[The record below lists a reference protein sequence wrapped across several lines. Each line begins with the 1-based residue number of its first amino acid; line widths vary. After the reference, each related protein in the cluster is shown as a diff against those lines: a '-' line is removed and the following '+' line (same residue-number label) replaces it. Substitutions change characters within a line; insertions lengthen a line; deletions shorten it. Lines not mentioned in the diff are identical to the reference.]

1 MKKNILGL
9 IFPIAISA
17 LLIGCSLTK
26 NKTYK
31 DQIQESNTSTPTPD
45 KPIIPPA
52 EDEVLPDTP
61 PEDDEQ
67 LTPPPVIEVTP
78 PTSNND
84 EGNLPTP
91 EIPNNNNNNTPTNPK
106 PNPNPPLDEAPPV
119 PSPPASENTGSYL
132 NSVEQEI
139 FRMVNE
145 ERKKVGVSPLNY
157 NEVMEKYARIK
168 SKDMGD
174 RNYFSHE
181 NPDGKLIT
189 SEMKKDGV
197 TYSSWGE
204 NIAYIDGSSSSI
216 ASEIMSM
223 WLNSKGHK
231 ENILSTNFTSIGIG
245 VSKHG
250 NKIYATQE
258 FHK

>member
-1 MKKNILGL
+1 MNKNILGL
-9 IFPIAISA
+9 IFPIAIGT
-17 LLIGCSLTK
+17 LLIGCNLTNDK
-26 NKTYK
+26 IDK
-31 DQIQESNTSTPTPD
+31 DQIMESNTSTPMPD
-45 KPIIPPA
+45 EPIIESQP
-52 EDEVLPDTP
+52 LPDTSPNDETQVDP
-61 PEDDEQ
+61 PITND
-67 LTPPPVIEVTP
+67 ITP

-84 EGNLPTP
+84 GGSFPIP
-91 EIPNNNNNNTPTNPK
+91 EVPIDSNTVPS
-106 PNPNPPLDEAPPV
+106 PNPTPPLDEV
-119 PSPPASENTGSYL
+119 PPASENNGNYL

-139 FRMVNE
+139 FNMVNE

-181 NPDGKLIT
+181 NPEGQLIT
-189 SEMKKDGV
+189 SEMKKNGV
-197 TYSSWGE
+197 TYNAWGE
-204 NIAYIDGSSSSI
+204 NIAYIDGNSSSAS
-216 ASEIMSM
+216 SEIMNM
-223 WLNSKGHK
+223 WLNSKGHR

-258 FHK
+258 FYK